1 MVGVSQYEDSSP
13 VFQSVA
19 AAGGAPTGD
28 RTGGGPVA
36 GYRTTFPT
44 LPRQSNLRC
53 MDTVLELAQEPWVQ
67 AAAGILISL
76 LGAWLAE
83 MIIAGLIGKL
93 ASKTKT
99 DADDKIVEIIRR
111 PIFLTV
117 MIWGLGYSMS
127 LLVESEP
134 YHNVVVPLLETL
146 TIFIWSIAGTRVGSV
161 LLSTFA
167 AMDRPRA
174 MLQTRTLPVFD
185 IFMRIMVVSGA
196 LYAMFL
202 AWEIDLTAWLASAGV
217 IGIAFG
223 FAAKD
228 TLANLF
234 SGIFILADGPYKV
247 KDWIVLDEKLRGEVT
262 HIGIRSTRIMTND
275 EIEITIPNAVIGN
288 AQLINETGG
297 GSSRQRLRV
306 PFSVAYG
313 SDIAQVRQ
321 TVLECIKGADQVLE
335 TPTPRT
341 RLRRLGDSGLEFELE
356 LWFDQPR
363 VRDVI
368 VDDVATRI
376 YDALNAAKI
385 EIPFPKQDVYIRA
398 MPTSSPK

>member
-1 MVGVSQYEDSSP
+1 
-13 VFQSVA
+13 
-19 AAGGAPTGD
+19 
-28 RTGGGPVA
+28 
-36 GYRTTFPT
+36 
-44 LPRQSNLRC
+44 
-53 MDTVLELAQEPWVQ
+53 MDTVLELAQEPWIQ
-67 AAAGILISL
+67 AAVGVVASL

-83 MIIAGLIGKL
+83 LLIAGLIGKV

-99 DADDKIVEIIRR
+99 DVDDKIVEIIRR

-117 MIWGLGYSMS
+117 MLWGLGHSTS
-127 LLVESEP
+127 LLMEAES
-134 YHNVVVPLLETL
+134 YHNRIVPLLETL
-146 TIFIWSIAGTRVGSV
+146 TIFIWSIAGTRVGAVV
-161 LLSTFA
+161 LGAIA
-167 AMDRPRA
+167 AKDRPHA
-174 MLQTRTLPVFD
+174 VLQPRTLPVFD
-185 IFMRIMVVSGA
+185 IFMRILVISGA

-247 KDWIVLDEKLRGEVT
+247 KDWIILDEKRRGEVT

-297 GSSRQRLRV
+297 GSRRQRLRV

-313 SDIAQVRQ
+313 SEIAHVRQ
-321 TVLECIKGADQVLE
+321 VVLTCIQGTQYMLD

-341 RLRRLGDSGLEFELE
+341 RLRRLGNSGLEFEVE
-356 LWFDQPR
+356 LWFDEPPL
-363 VRDVI
+363 RDAI

-376 YDALNAAKI
+376 YEALNAAQI
-385 EIPFPKQDVYIRA
+385 EMPYPKQDVYVRA
-398 MPTSSPK
+398 MPK